1 VIVEAK
7 SDDPNDTVIPL
18 EDADDPM
25 ETDETQNQPDTS
37 VGGDIQKASSAIME
51 ATEAVKQA
59 MSQASD
65 PTKVNI
71 FHESFEPDVDK
82 WWL

>member
-1 VIVEAK
+1 MIVEPK
-7 SDDPNDTVIPL
+7 SEDPNDTVIPP
-18 EDADDPM
+18 ADDPM

-59 MSQASD
+59 MGQASD
-65 PTKVNI
+65 PPKVNS
-71 FHESFEPDVDK
+71 FHESFEPDVVDK